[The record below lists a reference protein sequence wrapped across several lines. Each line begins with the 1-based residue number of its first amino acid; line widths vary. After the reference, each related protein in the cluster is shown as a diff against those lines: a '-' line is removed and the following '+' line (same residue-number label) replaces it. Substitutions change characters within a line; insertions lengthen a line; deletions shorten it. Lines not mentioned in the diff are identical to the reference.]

1 MTKSE
6 ESLCI
11 FCEKVCNGG
20 CSWSKEFTP
29 VRGWNAEKNANGYL
43 VRYCPEFEPDGPDR
57 NRPKD
62 FDRDGMMLL
71 MESVAKAMR
80 DDYSS
85 GTGPY
90 TVNDLPKRKF
100 MPEDYAEVRNRNRKI
115 IENWIKNGNGKNLL
129 QLSDPD
135 AVIQMLRQMARRHD
149 QELLKTM
156 TRVYR

>member
-1 MTKSE
+1 
-6 ESLCI
+6 
-11 FCEKVCNGG
+11 
-20 CSWSKEFTP
+20 
-29 VRGWNAEKNANGYL
+29 
-43 VRYCPEFEPDGPDR
+43 
-57 NRPKD
+57 
-62 FDRDGMMLL
+62 MLL

-80 DDYSS
+80 DDYIS